1 MRKHFIKLHT
11 DNSSIFFLLSNF
23 DLFNITERR
32 ENQCLAMI
40 YNYERLSTFGD
51 SDRIKTTG
59 TAIFSLNHRFFYQD
73 KVILHYN
80 NYLFF
85 DYFDRQKKMFEEFN

>member
-1 MRKHFIKLHT
+1 MRKHFIKLHK

-23 DLFNITERR
+23 NLFNITERR

-51 SDRIKTTG
+51 SDRIKTTR

-73 KVILHYN
+73 KVILH
-80 NYLFF
+80 LFF
-85 DYFDRQKKMFEEFN
+85 DYFDRQKKNV